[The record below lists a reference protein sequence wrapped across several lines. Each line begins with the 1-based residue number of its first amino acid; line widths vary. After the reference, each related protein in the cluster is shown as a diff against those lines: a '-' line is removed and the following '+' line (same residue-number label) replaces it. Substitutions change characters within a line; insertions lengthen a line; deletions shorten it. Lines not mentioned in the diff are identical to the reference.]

1 MAVAPALPWRKT
13 SLEVMRGRLAVP
25 AAVGVV
31 VVVACVLGGIHGIEP
46 LLAFGL
52 GAFAAGSA
60 GRALVLSVRGAYRGA
75 RSGGASPAR
84 SAAAGWRGF
93 VGRANGGMV
102 VHIGV
107 VVIAIGLAAATSFL
121 HRGELHLSKGQSA
134 TFAGHT
140 IAFVGTRQVT
150 SPSHSAF
157 EAVLRV
163 DGGGMFYPAISQFGS
178 GTQAVGTPAIDS
190 SWRNDLYLTID
201 SIPTTGHRLDLR
213 RGRAA
218 PGHVVVDR
226 GRAGR
231 RRLGAVGHPRP
242 ASPSHR
248 SGVRPGG
255 GSNGADPRRPPG
267 PRTDGHD
274 PRPEAEADPLP
285 VGAGDPG

>member
-1 MAVAPALPWRKT
+1 VAPALPWRKT

-25 AAVGVV
+25 AAFGVV

-60 GRALVLSVRGAYRGA
+60 VRALALSVRGAYRGT

-134 TFAGHT
+134 TFAGHS

-163 DGGGMFYPAISQFGS
+163 DSGGTFTPAISQFGS

-201 SIPTTGHRLDLR
+201 SIPSTGTAWTF
-213 RGRAA
+213 G
-218 PGHVVVDR
+218 VVEQPLVMWLWI
-226 GRAGR
+226 GALLVGFGSLLSAIPGR
-231 RRLGAVGHPRP
+231 RRRP
-242 ASPSHR
+242 TDPVSAPVVARTTPIHD
-248 SGVRPGG
+248 GPGG
-255 GSNGADPRRPPG
+255 ADG
-267 PRTDGHD
+267 GND
-274 PRPEAEADPLP
+274 PRPEAETDPLP
-285 VGAGDPG
+285 VGAGDQG